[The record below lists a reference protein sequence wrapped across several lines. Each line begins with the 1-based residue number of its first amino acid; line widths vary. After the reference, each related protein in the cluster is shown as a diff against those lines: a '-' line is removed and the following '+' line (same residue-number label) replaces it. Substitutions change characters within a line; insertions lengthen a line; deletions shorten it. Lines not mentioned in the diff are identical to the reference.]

1 LRFPKIPIYY
11 RSRGGRKKAEARSF
25 AVPHRT
31 LFARLGTHLKKLPL
45 LFILILITLLLDG
58 TSTYDLFDFST
69 RPFAKILGLI
79 LFLIV
84 LAGIVWAETTKKSGG
99 KNSLK

>member
-1 LRFPKIPIYY
+1 MAGKK
-11 RSRGGRKKAEARSF
+11 RKPVHSPCHT
-25 AVPHRT
+25 VP
-31 LFARLGTHLKKLPL
+31 LFARVGTHLKKLPL

-69 RPFAKILGLI
+69 RPFAKTLGLI

-84 LAGIVWAETTKKSGG
+84 LGGIVWAETTKKSGG